1 MQHYDEIEPTAYYAK
16 LILDANCASCLV
28 CMQHS
33 YSLIIG
39 VFVAPKPTQCRG
51 RPAPPVARHY
61 WNQSAAVS
69 DLQSD
74 IKKASVIKD
83 L

>member
-33 YSLIIG
+33 YSL
-39 VFVAPKPTQCRG
+39 TQCRG